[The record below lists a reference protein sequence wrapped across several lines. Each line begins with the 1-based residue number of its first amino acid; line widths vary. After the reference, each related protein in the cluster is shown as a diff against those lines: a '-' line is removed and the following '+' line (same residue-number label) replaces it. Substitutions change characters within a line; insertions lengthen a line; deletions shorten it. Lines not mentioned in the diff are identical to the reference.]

1 MNAGNWLRAR
11 HYISFFST
19 QFSMATVSDLKIIHT
34 TPWEFKFSE
43 MNKIGTATE

>member
-1 MNAGNWLRAR
+1 
-11 HYISFFST
+11 
-19 QFSMATVSDLKIIHT
+19 MATVSDLKIIHT